1 MSLLTSSSEGMWGR
15 EKNRMGLALGLGE
28 WMLGEVEFETVQSP
42 CLAPGRGQAATFMKV
57 SASLGFLFLPWKLG
71 NICPA
76 PLICCK
82 PGPAVYNG
90 SFFENHIFLTTDKQ
104 CVWNL

>member
-15 EKNRMGLALGLGE
+15 EKNRKGLALVLRE
-28 WMLGEVEFETVQSP
+28 WMLGEAEFETVPSP
-42 CLAPGRGQAATFMKV
+42 WLAPGRGQAAMFTKV
-57 SASLGFLFLPWKLG
+57 SASLGFLFLQWKLR

-82 PGPAVYNG
+82 PGPAVYN
-90 SFFENHIFLTTDKQ
+90 
-104 CVWNL
+104 

>member
-1 MSLLTSSSEGMWGR
+1 
-15 EKNRMGLALGLGE
+15 MGLALGPGE
-28 WMLGEVEFETVQSP
+28 WMLGEAEFETVQSP
-42 CLAPGRGQAATFMKV
+42 CLAPGRGPAATFTKV
-57 SASLGFLFLPWKLG
+57 SASLGFLFLQWKLG

-90 SFFENHIFLTTDKQ
+90 SLFENHIFSTTDSVSGTCKHSP
-104 CVWNL
+104 L